1 MFRGITINFA
11 GGSLQYTCIDSSG
24 KLQHIDRPMHTGFHR
39 LHRIPLIMDRTCR
52 TRQIVYFITFNVKR
66 ESHIVADEFKP
77 GIVQKFIN
85 IAFGTGKEVVN
96 TDNFIALREQ
106 CFAQVGT
113 EKSAAAGN

>member
-1 MFRGITINFA
+1 
-11 GGSLQYTCIDSSG
+11 
-24 KLQHIDRPMHTGFHR
+24 
-39 LHRIPLIMDRTCR
+39 MDWACR
-52 TRQIVYFITFNVKR
+52 TGEVVNFVTFDVQGKG
-66 ESHIVADEFKP
+66 HIVADEFKP

-96 TDNFIALREQ
+96 ADNFIALREQ